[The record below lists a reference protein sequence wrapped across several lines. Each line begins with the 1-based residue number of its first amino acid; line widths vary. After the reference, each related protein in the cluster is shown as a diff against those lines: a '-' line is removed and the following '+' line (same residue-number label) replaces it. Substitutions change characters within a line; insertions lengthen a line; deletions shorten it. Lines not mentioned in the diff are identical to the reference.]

1 MFTWLTGSRVWAMG
15 AVVIGT
21 IAAVLIAL
29 AKAFNSG
36 KASVEVE
43 IAKEGEAAKGRMVEA
58 AVEAPKTRKDI
69 IAGMRDGKFCLALLA
84 MMFTL
89 VSCAPVV
96 KIECPPIV
104 EYDTAYLNAA
114 ADAWAELPPD
124 SPLDRMLVDY
134 RQLRA
139 VLRACNAN

>member
-1 MFTWLTGSRVWAMG
+1 MLTWLMGTRAWALG
-15 AVVIGT
+15 ALVIGT
-21 IAAVLIAL
+21 IFAVLIAL
-29 AKAFNSG
+29 GKAFKAG

-69 IAGMRDGKFCLALLA
+69 IAGMREGKFCLALLA
-84 MMFTL
+84 ML
-89 VSCAPVV
+89 LPLASCAPVV

-104 EYDTAYLNAA
+104 EYDAAYLNEA

-139 VLRACNAN
+139 VLRACNAK